1 VAPHHPAAGAV
12 PLVVAVDAGELGAVK
27 HEIAAVLAAFP
38 AARVLSGPE
47 ATAERFLELAP
58 GAEWIHF
65 AGHGG
70 WQPGAPE
77 TSGLKMHNRWLLA
90 GELAGLELSARWVTL
105 SACHGARALVRPG
118 EEWFGLARS
127 FLLAGAAAVV
137 AAQWDVDDEATATL
151 MSDLYTR
158 LASGIP
164 LARSLAGAQ
173 AARAAAGEHA
183 LDWAGFAV
191 LGGPR
196 ILADHSGRHRA
207 SLSQGDVAARH
218 VGSVRTEAA
227 PYPHTSAGWYC

>member
-1 VAPHHPAAGAV
+1 
-12 PLVVAVDAGELGAVK
+12 
-27 HEIAAVLAAFP
+27 
-38 AARVLSGPE
+38 
-47 ATAERFLELAP
+47 
-58 GAEWIHF
+58 
-65 AGHGG
+65 
-70 WQPGAPE
+70 
-77 TSGLKMHNRWLLA
+77 MHNRWLLA